1 MRFPDFSTRGWMAV
15 AMYPMVMAVMY
26 GVVAIT
32 VLSFGHEAEVIAP
45 LLVPGIIVMV
55 LASVPVSW
63 LLARQI
69 K

>member
-1 MRFPDFSTRGWMAV
+1 MRFPDFKTRGWMAV

-32 VLSFGHEAEVIAP
+32 VLSFGHETAVIGP

-55 LASVPVSW
+55 LASIPVSW
-63 LLARQI
+63 FLARKI